1 MNNDTELVEFY
12 KFLSERAIIDDCCR
26 GEGEAECAVKLYNKS
41 KVKNLDIQRVSGCC
55 SYEIDSDGHCKA
67 GVDITDNEPKVI
79 GAMNGRGD
87 SIDVSRIKIDKLNNR

>member
-41 KVKNLDIQRVSGCC
+41 KVKNLDIQRVSNNEVAVCR
-55 SYEIDSDGHCKA
+55 CKKPKRYIY
-67 GVDITDNEPKVI
+67 GVRECEKCGKPLPK
-79 GAMNGRGD
+79 AN
-87 SIDVSRIKIDKLNNR
+87 